1 MEAINSKAIAFIKKH
16 HVLTLATSVD
26 SVAHCANIFY
36 AWDNDLQRFIFTSEI
51 KTKHAADAKINSLV
65 AGSIV
70 LETKV
75 VGKVQ
80 GLQIRGIM
88 QQVSM
93 LSKESC
99 ERARR
104 VYLKRFP
111 YAAIMDLE
119 LWILEP
125 TYLKLTDNTLGFGK
139 KLIWHKDEQ

>member
-1 MEAINSKAIAFIKKH
+1 M
-16 HVLTLATSVD
+16 
-26 SVAHCANIFY
+26 
-36 AWDNDLQRFIFTSEI
+36 
-51 KTKHAADAKINSLV
+51 TKHAVDAKINPHV

-88 QQVSM
+88 QQVST
-93 LSKESC
+93 LSEEHG

-104 VYLKRFP
+104 VYLKRYP
-111 YAAIMDLE
+111 YAALMELE
-119 LWILEP
+119 LWTLEP

-139 KLIWHKDEQ
+139 KLIWHKDER